1 MMLLRNTTSVLFLY
15 LSYFLKNENETLCL
29 FKLMDQI
36 FFFFTYIQD
45 TLAEFSFALSSR
57 IVIKKILTV
66 GEKDVIFA

>member
-1 MMLLRNTTSVLFLY
+1 
-15 LSYFLKNENETLCL
+15 
-29 FKLMDQI
+29 MDQI